1 MQRRGFDVTA
11 IEIADSTYAAQ
22 RVFSIRDDDGRTIPL
37 PGASVDVA
45 FSSNVPEHVAHLPR
59 LHAEICRVLAPG
71 GSEIHCSRPTAGRS
85 GTTLTSYSRRSRFPL
100 PPALNSCPRAQP
112 STTIAAG
119 LIPDRP
125 GRRRSLPSRPT
136 RGGRKRHLRAVGC
149 SIRAGGGI
157 SSENG
162 FAVVAHE
169 PMGLFYTGEEL
180 LGLRLGLA
188 ERARLAR
195 VLGSSCHLF
204 RLVLRRLA

>member
-1 MQRRGFDVTA
+1 MPRSAFFPSGTTTAGRSRCRAPASTSRSRRTCR
-11 IEIADSTYAAQ
+11 STSPIFRACTRRFAACW
-22 RVFSIRDDDGRTIPL
+22 RRAAAKFT
-37 PGASVDVA
+37 
-45 FSSNVPEHVAHLPR
+45 
-59 LHAEICRVLAPG
+59 
-71 GSEIHCSRPTAGRS
+71 CSRPTAGRS